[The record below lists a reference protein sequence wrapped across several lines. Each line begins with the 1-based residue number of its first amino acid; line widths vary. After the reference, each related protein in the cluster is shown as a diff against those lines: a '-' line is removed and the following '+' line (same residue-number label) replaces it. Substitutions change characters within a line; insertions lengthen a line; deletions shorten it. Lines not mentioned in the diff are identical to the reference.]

1 MNGTGDHDD
10 LLLSDDERL
19 HALNVLGDH
28 YAAGRLDSSEFY
40 ERSGDV
46 ASARTLGAVRGPF
59 LGLPGG
65 VPLDGTDGR
74 IRKLTDDA
82 LPVPRPTAPPATEP
96 ASAEAE
102 LLSLRSRGSM
112 VENLDWAI
120 VGVTLITFLILQLVV
135 GWDYAWIVWPSLVF
149 TLSLPRMVLKY
160 SDADEKTYEQL
171 KKSDERAR
179 RKRLEEAAQRI
190 RELEGRDGE

>member
-46 ASARTLGAVRGPF
+46 ASARTLGAVREPF

-65 VPLDGTDGR
+65 VPLDATDGR
-74 IRKLTDDA
+74 IRKLTEDA
-82 LPVPRPTAPPATEP
+82 LPATWPSAPPATEP

-102 LLSLRSRGSM
+102 LQSLRSRGSL

-135 GWDYAWIVWPSLVF
+135 GWDYAWIVWPSLVL
-149 TLSLPRMVLKY
+149 TLSLPRMLLKY

-179 RKRLEEAAQRI
+179 RKRLEEAADRI
-190 RELEGRDGE
+190 RELEGREQ